1 MKALIASA
9 CAGLFIL
16 SLTCGARAGTFTG
29 TWTARRDDGSQTVH
43 LRTDYRASSATGNE
57 EWSESG
63 DVPLSQLRGVTP
75 ADFSSRG
82 EHKQFDIVRDA
93 GTLRADGWFTGGS
106 ASGSWTFV
114 PSAAFSS
121 ALEQRGVGR
130 PNDKEQF
137 ELAITDFKLATL
149 DTLLHAGFE
158 RPSAGDLVSMSEH
171 GVNDAYVS
179 EMKNVALRPK
189 SIAALVRMRDH
200 GVEPAFAAQIL
211 AYNPGLTA
219 DDLVRMRDHGV
230 SSAYIDGLKRLG
242 FRPSADDLVRLMDH
256 GVTIAFIERMRSHGY
271 TRLSADDL
279 IRLRDHGF

>member
-82 EHKQFDIVRDA
+82 EHKRFDIVRDA

-179 EMKNVALRPK
+179 EMKNLALRPK
-189 SIAALVRMRDH
+189 SIAA
-200 GVEPAFAAQIL
+200 
-211 AYNPGLTA
+211 
-219 DDLVRMRDHGV
+219 LVRMRDHGV